1 MCLLI
6 LDICSFFCILIYNYF
21 REQVDHEDSVREE
34 AFVWLATLVPLTGD
48 VVNGRFTF
56 ETLTASSGHQ
66 LHFPAYDK
74 FMKEIDK

>member
-1 MCLLI
+1 MPSSFSY
-6 LDICSFFCILIYNYF
+6 ICSFFLYFNYSNF
-21 REQVDHEDSVREE
+21 RAQVDHEDSASEE
-34 AFVWLATLVPLTGD
+34 AFVWLATLVPLIGD

-66 LHFPAYDK
+66 LHFPAYDR